1 LRLSSCRSYKPPS
14 RFGCRSEEA
23 ARSIAVPAEAGPAQP
38 RVHQGT
44 GVASWAVRRLCG
56 LRRGSTASAPDS
68 TTCSPRDDPPPTTWC
83 EPPAPPREGSRQ
95 SSLPLAVCASD
106 GTRTRD
112 IRRDKAGVLGLGR
125 GAHADPLS
133 AGKGSRS
140 RQPGQQKLPLS
151 GGFPGQLVDQPL
163 SQTCR
168 KTTRDVAVRRAYRRC
183 VRNVSACSA
192 DRQQQS
198 ADLQALY

>member
-1 LRLSSCRSYKPPS
+1 LDVDPRRRRDPS
-14 RFGCRSEEA
+14 RFPRKLVRLSHGRTKATASQ
-23 ARSIAVPAEAGPAQP
+23 AGPC
-38 RVHQGT
+38 VFF
-44 GVASWAVRRLCG
+44 VACDAALLHPHRTRRSA
-56 LRRGSTASAPDS
+56 LRR
-68 TTCSPRDDPPPTTWC
+68 TTRHRQRGANR
-83 EPPAPPREGSRQ
+83 PAPPREGSRQ
-95 SSLPLAVCASD
+95 SYLLPLALYASD

-112 IRRDKAGVLGLGR
+112 IRRDKAGVLVLGR